1 LYKKKAT
8 FIVLTILSVVFIAC
22 YFTFNNNQQPNK
34 ETVIKN
40 QVQAKTLG
48 ISNDIEDFLKIYS
61 DKDIK
66 SSVKG
71 KIYNDI
77 IIDLYILN
85 EFLEAT
91 DYLTDVSIG
100 YLGTPYGFKYIAY
113 AFEGKLPKEYQS
125 GIFEDQR
132 LSENEKKFVNQLKN
146 DIDGMYDALKGADN
160 TQEISEII
168 SDFLDKWWLYSEQN
182 ENGISSYDLL
192 LK

>member
-1 LYKKKAT
+1 MYKKKTT
-8 FIVLTILSVVFIAC
+8 FIVLTILSVVFIAS
-22 YFTFNNNQQPNK
+22 YFFYTNNQQPNK
-34 ETVIKN
+34 ETMIKN
-40 QVQAKTLG
+40 QVQAKTLS
-48 ISNDIEDFLKIYS
+48 ISHDIEDFLNIYS

-66 SSVKG
+66 SSVKR

-77 IIDLYILN
+77 IIDLYILH

-91 DYLTDVSIG
+91 DYLTDVSLG
-100 YLGTPYGFKYIAY
+100 YLGTAYGFEYIAY
-113 AFEGKLPKEYQS
+113 AFEGKLPKEYQN

-132 LSENEKKFVNQLKN
+132 LSENEKKFVNHLKN

-182 ENGISSYDLL
+182 QNGISHYDLL